1 MSITSPKR
9 RWATGAAAA
18 ALAATAIVGVSGCS
32 SSTSSDSASQSA
44 VASGQHLSV
53 AEFSSAI
60 QQPGTVALDVRTPA
74 EYASGHIEG
83 ARNIDFESGN
93 FATQIAGLDKNTT
106 YAIYCR
112 SGNRSGQA
120 LTQMSNAGF
129 TNVSDLN
136 AGIVAWEAAGK
147 PVVQ

>member
-1 MSITSPKR
+1 MSVTRPKR
-9 RWATGAAAA
+9 RWARGAAAT
-18 ALAATAIVGVSGCS
+18 ALAATAIIGISGCS

-44 VASGQHLSV
+44 VTSGKHLSV

-60 QQPGTVALDVRTPA
+60 QQPGTVVLDVRTPA

-93 FATQIAGLDKNTT
+93 FATDITGLDKNTT

-112 SGNRSGQA
+112 SGSRSGQA
-120 LTQMSNAGF
+120 LTQMSDAGF
-129 TNVSDLN
+129 TSVSDLDG
-136 AGIVAWEAAGK
+136 GIVAWEAAGK
-147 PVVQ
+147 PVV

>member
-1 MSITSPKR
+1 MSFTHPNR
-9 RWATGAAAA
+9 RWSTGVAAA

-32 SSTSSDSASQSA
+32 SSTSSDSASQSS
-44 VASGQHLSV
+44 ASSSQNLSV
-53 AEFSSAI
+53 AEFATAI
-60 QQPGTVALDVRTPA
+60 QQPGTVILDVRTPA

-83 ARNIDFESGN
+83 AKNVDFESAN
-93 FATQIAGLDKNTT
+93 FAAEISAMDKTTT

-120 LTQMSNAGF
+120 LTQMGNAGF
-129 TNVSDLN
+129 TSVSDL
-136 AGIVAWEAAGK
+136 AGGIVAWEAAGQ